1 MRILIFFII
10 VIFVRLH
17 GFTQNF
23 NAIEYK
29 NDANNAYELAIG
41 DSSYREAIKYLNGLK
56 KKYGFLYGEEYALKS
71 YCFKMLSKSKKS
83 AQNVGLLWS
92 NLVLDWSYLFDIKE
106 ITPPNLIAGFSDKEM
121 KIVNKS
127 YERFKKL
134 PKHEKAD
141 SIWVEIEKLLERDQE
156 YRMKEPFESEKVRI
170 ADSLNYLDFKNIVL
184 KYGYP
189 GESFSFGGKCTR
201 ATILIVHFSDYPLFF
216 NEFDPILLNEV
227 KAGRM
232 PPSDYL
238 KWLDRHIYRE
248 QNKSLYAFFYPPKT
262 EKPSDEEIKLNR
274 LKFGVVT
281 SYPIPSKEWSR

>member
-10 VIFVRLH
+10 VISARLH

-29 NDANNAYELAIG
+29 NNANNAYEMAIR
-41 DSSYREAIKYLNGLK
+41 DSSFREAIKYLNGLK

-71 YCFKMLSKSKKS
+71 YCFKMLGKSKKS
-83 AQNVGLLWS
+83 AKNVGFLWS
-92 NLVLDWSYLFDIKE
+92 NLVLDWNYLFE
-106 ITPPNLIAGFSDKEM
+106 INEISPPNLIAGFSKNEM

-127 YERFKKL
+127 YDNFQTL

-141 SIWVEIEKLLERDQE
+141 SIWVEIEKLLDRDQE
-156 YRMKEPFESEKVRI
+156 YRMKEPFEREKVRF
-170 ADSLNYLDFKNIVL
+170 ADSMNYLEFKNIVL

-189 GESFSFGGKCTR
+189 GESFSYGGKCSR
-201 ATILIVHFSDYPLFF
+201 ANVLIVHFADYPLFF
-216 NEFDPILLNEV
+216 NEFDPILINEV

-238 KWLDRHIYRE
+238 RWLDRHVHRE
-248 QNKSLYAFFYPPKT
+248 QNKSLYAFFYPPNT
-262 EKPSDEEIKLNR
+262 EKSSNEEIRLNR

-281 SYPIPSKEWSR
+281 SFPIPSKEWAK